1 MTSMHHDT
9 TASYRRLYELL
20 LRLSPR
26 SFRDR
31 FGESMSQTFGD
42 VLRDRSR
49 EGRGVFAYALWMC
62 AETSVQIL
70 RMNITSFAM
79 KNKRIVWIICAIVGL
94 LLIPFIA
101 GQFTDEMQ
109 WTGSDYLI
117 MGIMLTI
124 AGTLFEV
131 GARFSTS
138 TPYRVGLATAVGTG
152 FLLTWMNLAVGII
165 GSENNPA
172 NALYGVVVLIG
183 FIGAL
188 LSMFKARGL
197 AIAALVTAVAQFL
210 VPIVALIMYR
220 PDITAGEGPG
230 MVGVFILNSF
240 FVGLWLV
247 AARLLKRASE
257 MEPPTFVAGQ
267 RS

>member
-1 MTSMHHDT
+1 MPMQHHDA
-9 TASYRRLYELL
+9 TATYRRLYEVL

-26 SFRDR
+26 SFRER
-31 FGESMSQTFGD
+31 FGEGMRQTFND
-42 VLRDRSR
+42 LLRERSR
-49 EGRGVFAYALWMC
+49 EGRGMIAYALWMC

-79 KNKRIVWIICAIVGL
+79 KNKRIVGIICAIIGL

-101 GQFTDEMQ
+101 SQITDEMQ
-109 WTGSDYLI
+109 WTGSDYFL

-138 TPYRVGLATAVGTG
+138 TPYRVGLATAVATG
-152 FLLTWMNLAVGII
+152 VVLLWLSAAVGII
-165 GSENNPA
+165 GPENNPK
-172 NALYGVVVLIG
+172 NELYAGVLLIG

-197 AIAALVTAVAQFL
+197 AIAALVTAIAQFL
-210 VPIVALIMYR
+210 VPILALIIYP
-220 PDITAGEGPG
+220 PDITSGEGPS
-230 MVGVFILNSF
+230 MIGVFILNSF

-247 AARLLKRASE
+247 AARLFKQAAETEGAAPVPQS
-257 MEPPTFVAGQ
+257 
-267 RS
+267 